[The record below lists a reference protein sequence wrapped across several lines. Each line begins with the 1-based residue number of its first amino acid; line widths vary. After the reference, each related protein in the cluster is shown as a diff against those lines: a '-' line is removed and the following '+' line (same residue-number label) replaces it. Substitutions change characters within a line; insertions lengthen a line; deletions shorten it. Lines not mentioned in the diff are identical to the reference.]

1 MTRSR
6 VEPRPRT
13 HSWPF
18 ILVQR
23 QPRIVD
29 FGMGRSWS
37 ANQRRPHSAKE
48 NIDDFLEK
56 EIKRRPA
63 TAGDVPPANREF
75 RTYSLAAHPPS
86 YASCRN
92 YYEHLPLRTTVS
104 ALATEKELRQLW
116 KAGPAL
122 LRHDAGTALDAAAAA
137 VPADTGASAQADSWL
152 REDGER
158 APPGGSAEAGAA
170 STEGLD
176 DCERAPPGG
185 SAEAGAAATEE
196 LDDGERAA
204 SGGSAQAGAARWG
217 WSITAAKHGMLQMTS
232 TIMQPP
238 PTTARCR
245 RTPHCRPARPRVG
258 PRRRRRRRRSLASMG
273 GGVAARRRQRRPTH
287 GADLY
292 NPRRPDRR
300 W

>member
-1 MTRSR
+1 
-6 VEPRPRT
+6 
-13 HSWPF
+13 
-18 ILVQR
+18 
-23 QPRIVD
+23 
-29 FGMGRSWS
+29 MGRSWS

-122 LRHDAGTALDAAAAA
+122 LRHDAGAALDAAAAA

-185 SAEAGAAATEE
+185 SAEAGAAGTGG
-196 LDDGERAA
+196 LNDG
-204 SGGSAQAGAARWG
+204 
-217 WSITAAKHGMLQMTS
+217 
-232 TIMQPP
+232 
-238 PTTARCR
+238 
-245 RTPHCRPARPRVG
+245 
-258 PRRRRRRRRSLASMG
+258 
-273 GGVAARRRQRRPTH
+273 
-287 GADLY
+287 
-292 NPRRPDRR
+292 
-300 W
+300 

>member
-1 MTRSR
+1 
-6 VEPRPRT
+6 
-13 HSWPF
+13 
-18 ILVQR
+18 
-23 QPRIVD
+23 
-29 FGMGRSWS
+29 MGRSWS

-92 YYEHLPLRTTVS
+92 YYEHSPLRTTVS

-158 APPGGSAEAGAA
+158 APPGGSARSAEAGAA
-170 STEGLD
+170 ATEGLD

-185 SAEAGAAATEE
+185 SAEAGAAATGG

-204 SGGSAQAGAARWG
+204 SGGSTRDQG
-217 WSITAAKHGMLQMTS
+217 
-232 TIMQPP
+232 
-238 PTTARCR
+238 
-245 RTPHCRPARPRVG
+245 RVG
-258 PRRRRRRRRSLASMG
+258 GDG
-273 GGVAARRRQRRPTH
+273 GAR
-287 GADLY
+287 
-292 NPRRPDRR
+292 
-300 W
+300 